1 MTKRLGDYR
10 RKRDFG
16 ATPEPVAP
24 RTVAREKNAQAL
36 RFVVQLHHARHRHFD
51 FRLEWGGT
59 LRSWAVPKGPSRD
72 PELKRLAI
80 EVEDHPLDY
89 ATFEG
94 DIPKG
99 HYGAGHV
106 DIWEEGTWQ
115 PEGSAEAGL
124 RKGHLDFVL
133 HGARLRGRWTLIRT
147 RMTGKKQQWLLLKDN
162 DVFVER
168 DDVADDTPLSQ
179 WLVEHCED
187 SAKPR
192 RAKQSRSRKT
202 ALSNGKKGR
211 GKTAMPEWF
220 GLQLAKLH
228 EHAPQGADWLHEV
241 KYDGYRLLA
250 LRDGKGVRLLSRN
263 QLDWTARL
271 PHVLDALRSIDCDQ
285 CALDGELVVFDSQG
299 HTRFDLLQQ
308 QFSRKTADE
317 TRLVVFDL
325 LWRDGD
331 DLREQS
337 LRQRKQ
343 SLAQLIGKA
352 GGKSASALQ
361 AADYLQG
368 DGPLAFRKA
377 CGAGLEGI
385 ISKAMDAPYRDGR
398 TDAWRKCKCV
408 DSDEFVILGYN
419 RGKGAREAL
428 GALLLGEPGEGG
440 AWRYVGRV
448 GTGFDDATLRDLK
461 RKLKTRKHAPKLDNP
476 PGARQLRGAKPVWV
490 APTLIAEIEHRGRTG
505 DKLLRQASFK
515 GLRPDKDIEDLMPQ
529 TGSKSRSKSA
539 TPAASKNARAG
550 SRKRSSKSARSDI
563 VLTHPDRVLIDKPRV
578 TKQELADFYRHI
590 AEHLLPGLIDRP
602 LATVRCPE
610 GIGKEC
616 FFQKHAMAGMP
627 ASLRVVELRNKRGGR
642 EGHLYVED
650 IEGVLGL
657 VQMNVIEI
665 HPWGSTV
672 DDIDH
677 PDRLVFDLDPASGV
691 HWADVIA
698 GARAVRDRLDAV
710 GLQGFLRTTGGK
722 GLHVVVPLNPRPDW
736 GTAKAFAQALART
749 LAAEAPDKYLSV
761 ATKSKRRG
769 RIFIDYLRNARGATA
784 VASYCVRA
792 RRGAG
797 VATPLR
803 WEELSRLRSGAQY
816 TIGNIPARLKR
827 MKADPW
833 VGIDTLKQSLP
844 KVRKGSVKR

>member
-1 MTKRLGDYR
+1 MSKRLAAYR
-10 RKRDFG
+10 SKRDFG
-16 ATPEPVAP
+16 ATPEPAAQ
-24 RTVAREKNAQAL
+24 RAAARKKSVEAL
-36 RFVVQLHHARHRHFD
+36 HFVVQLHHASHRHFD

-72 PELKRLAI
+72 PQLKRLAI

-106 DIWEEGTWQ
+106 DIWDEGTWD

-124 RKGHLDFVL
+124 RKGHLDFIL

-147 RMTGKKQQWLLLKDN
+147 RMAGKKQQWLLLKDN
-162 DVFVER
+162 DAFVES
-168 DDVADDTPLSQ
+168 DDIADDTPLSL
-179 WLVEHCED
+179 WTDRDACSL
-187 SAKPR
+187 SKPR
-192 RAKQSRSRKT
+192 SPKRSGSGKT
-202 ALSNGKKGR
+202 ATSSSKKR
-211 GKTAMPEWF
+211 GGNTAMPEWF

-228 EHAPQGADWLHEV
+228 AHAPRGDGWLQEV

-250 LRDGKGVRLLSRN
+250 IRRGKTVRLLSRN

-271 PHVLDALRSIDCDQ
+271 PHVVSALQSLDCRQ
-285 CALDGELVVFDSQG
+285 CALDGELVVFDMQG

-308 QFSRKTADE
+308 QFSRKSADD

-325 LWRDGD
+325 LWRDGE
-331 DLREQS
+331 DLREQP
-337 LRQRKQ
+337 LRERKQ
-343 SLAQLIGKA
+343 GLSQLLGKPR
-352 GGKSASALQ
+352 GKSAQRLQ
-361 AADYLQG
+361 LADYLQG
-368 DGPLAFRKA
+368 DGALAFREA
-377 CGAGLEGI
+377 CKAGLEGI
-385 ISKAMDAPYRDGR
+385 ISKAVDAPYRDGR

-428 GALLLGEPGEGG
+428 GALLLGEPDESG

-448 GTGFDDATLRDLK
+448 GTGFDDAILRDLMA
-461 RKLKTRKHAPKLDNP
+461 KLKTRTQAPKLGNP
-476 PGARQLRGAKPVWV
+476 PGPKQLRGAKPIWV
-490 APTLIAEIEHRGRTG
+490 EPTLIAEIEHRGRTG

-529 TGSKSRSKSA
+529 VKTKLKSSTTNTPSKSA
-539 TPAASKNARAG
+539 AAA
-550 SRKRSSKSARSDI
+550 SRKRSSKSAPGGI

-578 TKQELADFYRHI
+578 TKQELADYYRRI
-590 AEHLLPGLIDRP
+590 ADHLLLGLVDRP
-602 LATVRCPE
+602 LATVRCPD

-650 IEGVLGL
+650 IEGVIGL

-677 PDRLVFDLDPASGV
+677 PNRLVFDLDPAPGV
-691 HWADVIA
+691 RWADVAA
-698 GARAVRDRLDAV
+698 GAHAVRERLNAV
-710 GLQGFLRTTGGK
+710 GLQSFLRTTGGK

-736 GTAKAFAQALART
+736 DTAKAFAQALART

-803 WEELSRLRSGAQY
+803 WEELSKLRSGDQY
-816 TIGNIPARLKR
+816 TIENIPARLKR

-833 VGIDTLKQSLP
+833 AGIDKLKQSLP
-844 KVRKGSVKR
+844 KARK